1 MFVLAPTQTFT
12 YPVTVEIIGNGGA
25 IRKDKFTATF
35 KRLDTT
41 QVTNWMTRI
50 TEASREGAEAQ
61 TLLSRE
67 LAQEVVVDWSDV
79 SDANGTEIP
88 FSSDMLSQALDIHP
102 TPIAIASA
110 WVDAINGGA
119 KRKN

>member
-1 MFVLAPTQTFT
+1 MFVLAQTQSFT
-12 YPVTVEIIGNGGA
+12 YPVTVEVISNGGA
-25 IRKDKFTATF
+25 VKRDKFTATF

-61 TLLSRE
+61 TQLSRE
-67 LAQEVVVDWSDV
+67 LAQDVVIDWSDV
-79 SDANGTEIP
+79 VDANGTPIP
-88 FSSDMLSQALDIHP
+88 FSADMLSAALDIHP
-102 TPIAIASA
+102 TPVAIASA
-110 WVDAINGGA
+110 WVEAINGGA